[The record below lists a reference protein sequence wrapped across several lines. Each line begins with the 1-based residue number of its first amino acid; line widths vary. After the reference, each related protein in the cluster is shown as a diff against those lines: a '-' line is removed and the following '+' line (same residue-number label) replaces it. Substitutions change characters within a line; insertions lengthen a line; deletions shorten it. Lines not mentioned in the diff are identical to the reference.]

1 MTKFSARLKEL
12 RKKKGLT
19 QKELA
24 EKIGIQ
30 QGGYT
35 NWETGK
41 REPKLETV
49 VELAKILE
57 ATTDY
62 LLGFDDVN
70 LFELNDE
77 QLIDIQKEYT
87 DFPLTPEEIRDEMI
101 NVYPED
107 SLRFKEYC
115 KKIIRKH
122 GVEEARSSIDFHDDN
137 GKEDEY
143 LKFIF
148 ENAIADINK
157 ENENNLGT
165 NNSKSGESKLN
176 DL

>member
-1 MTKFSARLKEL
+1 MTKFSTRLKEL

-49 VELAKILE
+49 VQLAKILE

-115 KKIIRKH
+115 KKIIKKQ
-122 GVEEARSSIDFHDDN
+122 GIEKARSSIDFRDDD
-137 GKEDEY
+137 GKEDKY

-148 ENAIADINK
+148 ESAIAELKK
-157 ENENNLGT
+157 ENENTLGT
-165 NNSKSGESKLN
+165 NSSKSDE
-176 DL
+176 

>member
-1 MTKFSARLKEL
+1 MTKFSTRLKEL

-49 VELAKILE
+49 VQLAKILE

-115 KKIIRKH
+115 KKIIKKH
-122 GVEEARSSIDFHDDN
+122 GIEKARSSIDFRDDD
-137 GKEDEY
+137 GKEDKY

-148 ENAIADINK
+148 ESAIAELKK
-157 ENENNLGT
+157 ENENTLGT
-165 NNSKSGESKLN
+165 NSSKSDE
-176 DL
+176 

>member
-1 MTKFSARLKEL
+1 MTKFSTRLKEL

-49 VELAKILE
+49 VQLAKILE

-77 QLIDIQKEYT
+77 QLIDIQKNT
-87 DFPLTPEEIRDEMI
+87 LTFP
-101 NVYPED
+101 
-107 SLRFKEYC
+107 
-115 KKIIRKH
+115 
-122 GVEEARSSIDFHDDN
+122 
-137 GKEDEY
+137 
-143 LKFIF
+143 
-148 ENAIADINK
+148 
-157 ENENNLGT
+157 
-165 NNSKSGESKLN
+165 
-176 DL
+176 